1 MKYILPVLI
10 VLLALSGMD
19 CRKNPVGPPSGA
31 DTTSNSF
38 TFQTYTF
45 GAANCGIQPK
55 PGLSWP
61 PSPIKPVIASQS
73 VHNMN
78 GLA

>member
-45 GAANCGIQPK
+45 GAANAGYNRSLGYRGHHPQSN
-55 PGLSWP
+55 LSSRV
-61 PSPIKPVIASQS
+61 SPFIT
-73 VHNMN
+73 
-78 GLA
+78 